1 MNKKIVLSIIFG
13 LLFICEISG
22 QITFQRTFSIY
33 DYGHSVKQTFDDGYI
48 ITGGYGDF
56 FLIKT
61 DPNGDTVWTR
71 TFEAVPGTTDNHG
84 NSVIQTSDSGYII
97 AGSIFVSALRGYDV
111 VLIKTNSAGDTM
123 WTKAI
128 GDTSDERG
136 NSIEQTTD
144 GGFIIT
150 GYTKSFGAGNYDIY
164 LIKTDS
170 NGTILWTKT
179 FGGSGYD
186 YGNSVQQVADGGYI
200 ITGQCGGG
208 YPDAI
213 LIRTDSAGNLV
224 WSKTYGGT
232 ATDVGLSVE
241 QTADGGYIVA
251 GETFSFG
258 AGSADIYLIKTD
270 SIGDT
275 FWTKTYGQV
284 NADIGNQVKQTS
296 DNGFIIIGS
305 TNKTAHGFALLIKI
319 NSIGDTLWAKRF
331 RITEG
336 GGESVQQTA
345 DGGFVFT
352 GHSWNYV
359 TAHTDIYLVKTNANG
374 KSGCFQHKES
384 LLISSPPTQVSDIVM
399 TVSSG
404 GTIAAAP
411 ITITSRNTGIAT
423 HCTTLGADEM
433 EKEYSFFIS
442 PNPSHGDLEIKFPG
456 MIKHGKIDFYN
467 CLGEK
472 LYSAMINYEST
483 KTMTFKNMVQGIYF
497 VNVFDGEN
505 SYCKKLIIEQD

>member
-186 YGNSVQQVADGGYI
+186 YGNSVQQVA
-200 ITGQCGGG
+200 
-208 YPDAI
+208 
-213 LIRTDSAGNLV
+213 
-224 WSKTYGGT
+224 
-232 ATDVGLSVE
+232 
-241 QTADGGYIVA
+241 
-251 GETFSFG
+251 
-258 AGSADIYLIKTD
+258 
-270 SIGDT
+270 
-275 FWTKTYGQV
+275 
-284 NADIGNQVKQTS
+284 
-296 DNGFIIIGS
+296 
-305 TNKTAHGFALLIKI
+305 
-319 NSIGDTLWAKRF
+319 
-331 RITEG
+331 
-336 GGESVQQTA
+336 
-345 DGGFVFT
+345 
-352 GHSWNYV
+352 
-359 TAHTDIYLVKTNANG
+359 
-374 KSGCFQHKES
+374 
-384 LLISSPPTQVSDIVM
+384 
-399 TVSSG
+399 
-404 GTIAAAP
+404 
-411 ITITSRNTGIAT
+411 
-423 HCTTLGADEM
+423 
-433 EKEYSFFIS
+433 
-442 PNPSHGDLEIKFPG
+442 
-456 MIKHGKIDFYN
+456 
-467 CLGEK
+467 
-472 LYSAMINYEST
+472 
-483 KTMTFKNMVQGIYF
+483 
-497 VNVFDGEN
+497 
-505 SYCKKLIIEQD
+505 